1 MKILYTFCVIILIYG
16 SAIAQKINKD
26 FDGFP
31 INEKIKIYYNQDF
44 KISHKDSANYYREL
58 AFKDKNIPYSDIKEY
73 DVDGKLKR
81 IFYADF
87 LGTDIK
93 GRDSII
99 LNGPVTYYFKSGIPS
114 KRQFYINNIQ
124 IASEV
129 VYYESGEEKYIKS
142 YIEGLAQGSE
152 IGFYKNG
159 NVKFERNYLDG
170 LIQGIEKGF
179 YNDGNLKY
187 EKNVINGNE
196 KMYYPSGKKLS
207 EKNYK
212 NGLVNGLEIN
222 YYENGNISFKIN
234 YMNGLKQG
242 DAVGYYNSGE
252 QHYSI
257 SFKDNVKHGKEIYFY
272 KNGNLRS
279 SCDYVMGIK
288 NGTCEFFYPS
298 EKVEITTTFFKGFKN
313 GEEIGF
319 FENGNEKFIR
329 NYSNGLLNGKET
341 HFDIE
346 ENKVSE
352 KKWSNNIIDGEFLE
366 FFKSGEIMLK
376 GSYVN
381 GVRQLKN
388 TYYYKSGEK
397 KSDVEIIKGKKNGL
411 ETFYFKNGKV
421 KSESYYQNDK
431 KNGEYFENSE
441 ETGEVIYSVNYTDGL
456 KFGEEISYF
465 SSCLPSSKTVYVNG
479 IKTGEQIFYH
489 ESNGEIKSIVNLENG
504 MKEGVKTTYYD
515 SGEIFSKVNF
525 KNDKKIGN
533 EIGYFKDGKRMFI
546 KSYTDKIFEFNKFR
560 VERKEV
566 LEYEYTYYNSGE
578 KESSKYYRFQIES
591 LNEEGKQ
598 VLADLGKNNVRSHT
612 AYYKKGTIKSE
623 IKYDGLNPISETGYY
638 DIDVD
643 SISSGFGEKLFERKY
658 VDGLIQGEEITYHQS
673 GEVKSKVIYEAGKKQ
688 GLQVYYDEY
697 GYEEYSILWEND
709 IKKERR
715 LALVIGNAN
724 YEEGDELLNP
734 VNDARLMKES
744 LEKLNFEVLYY
755 ENIGSFREMTDAILD
770 FGKKRKEYD
779 IAFVYYAGHGVQ
791 INNNNYLMP
800 TKEQFNDEL
809 DVQAYA
815 YPMQRLLDFLQR
827 QRDGQLNFIVL
838 DACRNNPFEKKWNK
852 RTRNLGSSSGLAPME
867 PLTGS
872 LIAYSTTAG
881 QVAADGDDGNS
892 LYTQVLASRML
903 EKDVAI
909 KQVFQNVRN
918 DVIELSN
925 EKGFFQRPIE
935 ESLLTGGVYYLNKSS
950 E

>member
-58 AFKDKNIPYSDIKEY
+58 VLMDKNIPYSDIKEY

-81 IFYADF
+81 VFYANF
-87 LGTDIK
+87 LGTDLT

-124 IASEV
+124 IAAEV
-129 VYYESGEEKYIKS
+129 AYYESGEEKYIKN

-196 KMYYPSGKKLS
+196 KIYYPSGKKLS
-207 EKNYK
+207 EKNYI
-212 NGLVNGLEIN
+212 NDVVNGLEIN
-222 YYENGNISFKIN
+222 YYENGNISLKIN

-242 DAVGYYNSGE
+242 DAIGYYNSGE
-252 QHYSI
+252 QHYSV

-272 KNGNLRS
+272 KNGNLKSR
-279 SCDYVMGIK
+279 CDYAMGIK
-288 NGTCEFFYPS
+288 NGTCDFFYS
-298 EKVEITTTFFKGFKN
+298 SGKVKISTTFFKGLKN

-319 FENGNEKFIR
+319 FENGKEKFIR

-346 ENKVSE
+346 GNKVSE
-352 KKWSNNIIDGEFLE
+352 KKWSNNFIDGEFLE
-366 FFKSGEIMLK
+366 FYKSGEIMMK
-376 GSYVN
+376 GNYVN

-397 KSDVEIIKGKKNGL
+397 KSDVEIKNGKKNGL
-411 ETFYFKNGKV
+411 ETFYYKNGKV

-441 ETGEVIYSVNYTDGL
+441 ETGEIIYSVNYTDGL
-456 KFGEEISYF
+456 KFGEEIFYF
-465 SSCLPSSKTVYVNG
+465 SSCLPSSKTLYVNG
-479 IKTGEQIFYH
+479 IKTGQQIFYH
-489 ESNGEIKSIVNLENG
+489 ESNGEIKSIVNLKNG
-504 MKEGVKTTYYD
+504 IKEGKKITYYD
-515 SGEIFSKVNF
+515 SGELFSEVNF
-525 KNDKKIGN
+525 VNNKKYGH
-533 EIGYFKDGKRMFI
+533 ERGYFKDGKKMFVKFYTN
-546 KSYTDKIFEFNKFR
+546 KSFKIDIYNF
-560 VERKEV
+560 ERKEV

-591 LNEEGKQ
+591 LNEEGRQ
-598 VLADLGKNNVRSHT
+598 ELEDAGKNNVRSHKT
-612 AYYKKGTIKSE
+612 YYKKGTIKSE

-638 DIDVD
+638 DIDID

-658 VDGLIQGEEITYHQS
+658 VNGLIQGEEITYHKS
-673 GEVKSKVIYEAGKKQ
+673 GETKSTVIYEAGKKQ

-709 IKKERR
+709 IKRERR

>member
-1 MKILYTFCVIILIYG
+1 MKVLYTFYVIILIYG

-26 FDGFP
+26 FDSFP
-31 INEKIKIYYNQDF
+31 INEKIRIYYNQDF
-44 KISHKDSANYYREL
+44 KISYKDSANYYREL

-257 SFKDNVKHGKEIYFY
+257 GFKDNVKHGKEIYFY

-346 ENKVSE
+346 GNKVSE

-489 ESNGEIKSIVNLENG
+489 ESNGEIKSIVNLDND

-546 KSYTDKIFEFNKFR
+546 KSYTDKIFEFNRFR

-623 IKYDGLNPISETGYY
+623 IKYEGLDKVSEIVYY
-638 DIDVD
+638 NTSVD
-643 SISSGFGEKLFERKY
+643 SLMKGPKKYERKY
-658 VDGLIQGEEITYHQS
+658 VNDLIQGEEIGYYET
-673 GEVKSKVIYEAGKKQ
+673 GEKKSIVLYEKGLKQ
-688 GLQVYYDEY
+688 GNEIFYYKD
-697 GYEEYSILWEND
+697 GYENYSVSWENGL
-709 IKKERR
+709 KKEKRI
-715 LALVIGNAN
+715 ALVIGNAA
-724 YEEGDELLNP
+724 YDEGPLLNP
-734 VNDARLMKES
+734 VNDATLIKES
-744 LEKLNFEVLYY
+744 LEKLDFDVHFHTDLETKRDMDEAIFNFGE
-755 ENIGSFREMTDAILD
+755 
-770 FGKKRKEYD
+770 KRKNYD
-779 IAFVYYAGHGVQ
+779 VAFIYYAGHGVQ
-791 INNNNYLMP
+791 LNNQNYFLP
-800 TKEQFNDEL
+800 IKEKFDSENAVEFYG
-809 DVQAYA
+809 VS
-815 YPMQRLLDFLQR
+815 MQSIIRVLTTTR
-827 QRDGQLNFIVL
+827 ENQLNFVVL
-838 DACRNNPFEKKWNK
+838 DACRNNPFEKKF
-852 RTRNLGSSSGLAPME
+852 RRNRNTGNGAGLAKPPELMGA
-867 PLTGS
+867 LF
-872 LIAYSTTAG
+872 AYSTAAG
-881 QVAADGDDGNS
+881 QVADDGNGKNS
-892 LYTQVLASRML
+892 LYTKVLASKML
-903 EKDVAI
+903 EENIEI
-909 KQVFQNVRN
+909 KQVFQNVRSE
-918 DVIELSN
+918 VMKISSN
-925 EKGFFQRPIE
+925 EQRPIE
-935 ESLLTGGVYYLNKSS
+935 ESMLTGEGGYYLNQTIQ
-950 E
+950 